1 MHRAKRE
8 QAQGQEGA
16 STGPRGSKLCA
27 KACLRVNTCAC
38 GDESGSMSILSMW
51 LLVLLALSL
60 LCMFMLLFL
69 SKLSTCELST
79 DMSQDSPGHTSPF

>member
-1 MHRAKRE
+1 
-8 QAQGQEGA
+8 
-16 STGPRGSKLCA
+16 
-27 KACLRVNTCAC
+27 
-38 GDESGSMSILSMW
+38 MSILSMW